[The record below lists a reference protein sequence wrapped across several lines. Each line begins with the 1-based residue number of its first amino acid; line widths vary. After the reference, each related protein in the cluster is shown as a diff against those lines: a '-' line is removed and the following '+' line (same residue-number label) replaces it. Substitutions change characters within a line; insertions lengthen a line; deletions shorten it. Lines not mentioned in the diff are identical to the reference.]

1 MIGIY
6 KITNIVNGKCYIGQS
21 DNIDRRWREHKN
33 KAFQANGRYYKHP
46 LYCAIR
52 KYSLSNFTFEVLEE
66 CSKDEL
72 DEKEIKYIAQ
82 YKAYEQGYNLTEGG
96 SRSITSGKLSKED
109 VVQIK
114 NRLKTTVDNMFV
126 IAKDFHVHWTTIRT
140 INTGISHYDPN
151 EKYPL
156 REYIY
161 TSKSG
166 VTKLCS
172 DLRAEYRCRICGNE
186 TSEKGGICIACS
198 RIHSRVVEQRPSKL
212 DLAQQ
217 ICETSFEAVGAKY
230 GVSGKAIAKWCQSYK
245 IPHTREALKQWYCA
259 QLNIEYIPPIKH
271 TQAPKL
277 KRQVKQIDSK
287 TGEVLHIFPDMSS
300 AKKTLNVTDSH
311 ISAVC
316 LGKRKTAHGYKWEYL

>member
-1 MIGIY
+1 
-6 KITNIVNGKCYIGQS
+6 
-21 DNIDRRWREHKN
+21 
-33 KAFQANGRYYKHP
+33 
-46 LYCAIR
+46 
-52 KYSLSNFTFEVLEE
+52 
-66 CSKDEL
+66 
-72 DEKEIKYIAQ
+72 
-82 YKAYEQGYNLTEGG
+82 
-96 SRSITSGKLSKED
+96 
-109 VVQIK
+109 
-114 NRLKTTVDNMFV
+114 MFV

-217 ICETSFEAVGAKY
+217 ICETSFEAVGTKY
-230 GVSGKAIAKWCQSYK
+230 GVSGNAIAKWCKSYK
-245 IPHTREALKQWYCA
+245 IPHTKEALKQWYCA
-259 QLNIEYIPPIKH
+259 QLNIEYIPPLKH
-271 TQAPKL
+271 TQTPKP
-277 KRQVKQIDSK
+277 KRQVKQIDPK